1 MYIFLIILWEPH
13 FKHLPKNWSYVSGQ
27 MQKAVLEEVPSS
39 ASQLQ
44 TAECIKF
51 KEGWFK
57 EPT

>member
-27 MQKAVLEEVPSS
+27 MQKEVLEEVPSS

-51 KEGWFK
+51 K
-57 EPT
+57 